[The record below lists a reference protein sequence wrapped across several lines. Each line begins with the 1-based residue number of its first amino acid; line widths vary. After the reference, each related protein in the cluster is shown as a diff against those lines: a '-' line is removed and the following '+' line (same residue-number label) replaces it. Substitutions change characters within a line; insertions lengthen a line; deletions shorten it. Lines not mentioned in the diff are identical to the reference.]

1 MSIDISCAVPLTGTY
16 HTVCTLPPA
25 TWEIA
30 MPIGHAAPTP
40 SWPVAATA
48 TPTAR
53 GGRAGA
59 GLRMLV
65 RFAGFELDCIERQM
79 VAPGGGTERLPG
91 LEFALL
97 QIFLSH
103 PRELLSRADLARQL
117 TRDRGT
123 RLSGR
128 TVDSYVSRL
137 RRRLARAGAEALI
150 ETVRTTGYRFAASVA
165 RA

>member
-1 MSIDISCAVPLTGTY
+1 MTIEISCAVPLSGTY
-16 HTVCTLPPA
+16 HTFCSLPPA

-30 MPIGHAAPTP
+30 MPMADAVPAPSRPAAPAGTGSP
-40 SWPVAATA
+40 
-48 TPTAR
+48 R

-59 GLRMLV
+59 GLRVLV
-65 RFAGFELDCIERQM
+65 RFAGFELDCIERQW
-79 VAPGGGTERLPG
+79 VAPGGGIERLPG

-97 QIFLSH
+97 QIFVSS
-103 PRELLSRADLARQL
+103 PRQLIPRLELARQL

-137 RRRLARAGAEALI
+137 RRRLERAGAGDLI
-150 ETVRTTGYRFAASVA
+150 ETVRATGYRFAANVT
-165 RA
+165 RG

>member
-1 MSIDISCAVPLTGTY
+1 MNLDSSCAMPLVGTY
-16 HTVCTLPPA
+16 RTSCALPAA

-30 MPIGHAAPTP
+30 MPMTGSLHSLPWPAAAP
-40 SWPVAATA
+40 
-48 TPTAR
+48 AR
-53 GGRAGA
+53 PNRVTG

-65 RFAGFELDCIERQM
+65 RFAGFELDCIERQL
-79 VAPGGGTERLPG
+79 VAPGGGSERLPG

-97 QIFLSH
+97 QIFVTRPH
-103 PRELLSRADLARQL
+103 VLLARADLARQL

-137 RRRLARAGAEALI
+137 RRRLARAGGDAVI
-150 ETVRTTGYRFAASVA
+150 ETVRATGYRFIAHVA

>member
-1 MSIDISCAVPLTGTY
+1 MNLDATYTIPMVSHYRASLPL
-16 HTVCTLPPA
+16 PAA
-25 TWEIA
+25 TWEV
-30 MPIGHAAPTP
+30 AAPFAGGVP
-40 SWPVAATA
+40 ALAWALGPPAARS
-48 TPTAR
+48 PR
-53 GGRAGA
+53 GRRAAPGP
-59 GLRMLV
+59 RMIV
-65 RFAGFELDCIERQM
+65 RFAGFELDCIGRLL

-97 QIFLSH
+97 QIFVSRPHAALD
-103 PRELLSRADLARQL
+103 REELARQL

-137 RRRLARAGAEALI
+137 RRRLARAGASALV
-150 ETVRTTGYRFAASVA
+150 ETMRTTGYRFAANVT